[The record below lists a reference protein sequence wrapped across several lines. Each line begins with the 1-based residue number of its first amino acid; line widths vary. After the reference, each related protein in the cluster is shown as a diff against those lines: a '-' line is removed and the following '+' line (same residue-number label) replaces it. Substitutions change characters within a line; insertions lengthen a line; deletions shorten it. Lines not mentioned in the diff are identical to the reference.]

1 MDAPVD
7 PAIVDALYS
16 KFADFRRGYDADGMT
31 PAEFDGYGPVVRT
44 LRSFI
49 EAWHTFVGMIRE
61 FMLPNP
67 DL

>member
-1 MDAPVD
+1 
-7 PAIVDALYS
+7 
-16 KFADFRRGYDADGMT
+16 
-31 PAEFDGYGPVVRT
+31 VRT

-67 DL
+67 DVKV